1 MQWIQQ
7 LQLGFKSGVFFSVVA
22 EDGDAPLLHSIE
34 WAQGPEQGSPPE
46 HQHPVGA
53 LKGHVCPESLLEV
66 LQTLI
71 VLGELSME
79 PALHVRKVW
88 TTTEE

>member
-1 MQWIQQ
+1 MQGIQEIH
-7 LQLGFKSGVFFSVVA
+7 LCFKSGAFFSA
-22 EDGDAPLLHSIE
+22 AAQDGDAPLLHRIQGT
-34 WAQGPEQGSPPE
+34 QGPQQRSSPE

-53 LKGHVCPESLLEV
+53 LKGRCGPESLLQI

-71 VLGELSME
+71 VLGELSMQ
-79 PALHVRKVW
+79 PAFHLRQVW